1 MFAPKL
7 LRTIFDKHIS
17 KTAQVTTD
25 QWKGYKPIKD
35 FDITQISSNDG
46 KNFPT
51 LHKVIH
57 LKKYLI
63 HEGFSYEFKLD

>member
-1 MFAPKL
+1 MELF
-7 LRTIFDKHIS
+7 
-17 KTAQVTTD
+17 
-25 QWKGYKPIKD
+25 KGQIKD

-63 HEGFSYEFKLD
+63 HEGFSYKFKLD

>member
-1 MFAPKL
+1 MELF
-7 LRTIFDKHIS
+7 
-17 KTAQVTTD
+17 
-25 QWKGYKPIKD
+25 KGQIKD
-35 FDITQISSNDG
+35 FDITQIPSNDG

-63 HEGFSYEFKLD
+63 HEGFSYKIRLVYEKNTFYIHNFIV